1 MDASNLTNY
10 FYQYGSLF
18 VFIIVFLEYLNLP
31 GLPGG
36 IIMPMAGVW
45 AATGNMSLISA
56 ILLSVLAGV
65 LGSWVLYSI
74 GRFGGNF
81 LLEKYLK
88 RFPKHEKYIN
98 EKIEFL
104 REKGNIG
111 VFISKLIPVARTL
124 ISLPAGLLKMNFLKY
139 SLYSALGI
147 LVWNCTFIS
156 AGYFFSTTVIHMIG

>member
-1 MDASNLTNY
+1 MDVGVLNQY
-10 FYQYGSLF
+10 FSQYGIIV

-36 IIMPMAGVW
+36 IIMPLAGVW
-45 AATGNMSLISA
+45 AATGNISLISVV
-56 ILLSVLAGV
+56 ILSVIAGI

-88 RFPKHEKYIN
+88 RFPKHEDYIN
-98 EKIEFL
+98 GKIEFL
-104 REKGNIG
+104 REKGTIG
-111 VFISKLIPVARTL
+111 VFISKLLPVARTL

-147 LVWNCTFIS
+147 LIWNCAFIS
-156 AGYFFSTTVIHMIG
+156 AGYFFSTTVIQVIG